1 MAQITQMVSP
11 DGENE
16 VTQKTRKAQKWR
28 PSALGCCAAVGEHR
42 VIHGCHIEK
51 HVAPFCSI
59 IFLYATI

>member
-28 PSALGCCAAVGEHR
+28 PSALRCFAAFRAHR
-42 VIHGCHIEK
+42 WHR
-51 HVAPFCSI
+51 
-59 IFLYATI
+59 